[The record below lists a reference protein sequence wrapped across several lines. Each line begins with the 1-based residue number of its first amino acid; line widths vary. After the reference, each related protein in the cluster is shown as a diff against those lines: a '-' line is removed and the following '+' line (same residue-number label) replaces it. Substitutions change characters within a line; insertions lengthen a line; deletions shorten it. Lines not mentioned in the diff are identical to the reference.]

1 MLKKISYTISK
12 TYRINKRKGM
22 AMQLIEYKMLMVLAE
37 ELNMRK
43 ASERLF
49 VSQPALSQRLQ
60 TIERAWETK
69 IFIRSQKG
77 LALTPAGEKIVQFA
91 KEVVEKQEKVKEEIQ
106 ALNTQVYG
114 TLKLAVA
121 SIIGQHWIP
130 QILKRFVEEYPHAKV
145 SLVTGWSS
153 EMLQYL
159 YEDQV
164 HLGIIR
170 GNPDW
175 KGVKEHILTDT
186 LNLVDTDITS
196 LKQLATTDKPF
207 IQFKSDSTYYQEI
220 QEWWH
225 QQFQTSPKRT
235 IVVDQIETCKQ
246 MALNGIGF
254 AILPSIAL
262 TKEDKRINRIPLLDE
277 YGKPLT
283 RDTWLI
289 GYESTFH
296 LKQVKA
302 FVEVVQQYVKE
313 HLDEY

>member
-1 MLKKISYTISK
+1 
-12 TYRINKRKGM
+12 
-22 AMQLIEYKMLMVLAE
+22 MQLIEYKMLMVLAE

-196 LKQLATTDKPF
+196 LEQLATTDKPF

-277 YGKPLT
+277 HGNPLT

-313 HLDEY
+313 HLDKY